1 MARALNKL
9 TARTVATLK
18 TPGRHSDGGGLY
30 LSISPDGSRRRWVF
44 LFRFQGRQREMG
56 LGSATTVSLARA
68 REKAREARDLLD
80 RGIDPIAASRIDGAG
95 SSGPTFGAY
104 AASYVDRHCPSWRNS
119 KHVAQWRSTLSIMK
133 DDNGGWLPGGYC
145 ETIRDKPIS
154 EVTRADVL
162 AILQPYWLE
171 KHETMSRLRGR
182 LEAILAAAAAD
193 GLRTGD
199 NPALLSSLKHSLP
212 KPAQG
217 DRHFAAMPYVEVPA
231 FIQKLRLVR
240 GIGALALEF
249 LILTAA
255 RSGEVRGATWSEI
268 SLADRLWR
276 VPAERMK
283 AGRAHE
289 VPLTDRALAIL
300 RLVAQLRTPGDDDAF
315 VFPGQK
321 KGRPLSDMALTAVM
335 RRLVGGRFTVHGFR
349 SSFRDWAGDCTD
361 TPREV
366 AEAALAH
373 AVGDKVEAAYRRGT
387 ALEKRRALM
396 EEWARYLGSD

>member
-1 MARALNKL
+1 
-9 TARTVATLK
+9 
-18 TPGRHSDGGGLY
+18 
-30 LSISPDGSRRRWVF
+30 
-44 LFRFQGRQREMG
+44 
-56 LGSATTVSLARA
+56 
-68 REKAREARDLLD
+68 
-80 RGIDPIAASRIDGAG
+80 
-95 SSGPTFGAY
+95 
-104 AASYVDRHCPSWRNS
+104 
-119 KHVAQWRSTLSIMK
+119 
-133 DDNGGWLPGGYC
+133 
-145 ETIRDKPIS
+145 
-154 EVTRADVL
+154 
-162 AILQPYWLE
+162 
-171 KHETMSRLRGR
+171 MSRLRGR